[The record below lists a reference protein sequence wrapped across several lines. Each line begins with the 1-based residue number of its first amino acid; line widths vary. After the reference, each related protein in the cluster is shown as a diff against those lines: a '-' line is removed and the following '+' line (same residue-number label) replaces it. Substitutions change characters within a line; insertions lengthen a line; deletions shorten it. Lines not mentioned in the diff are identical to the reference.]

1 MHFTGQM
8 RSFLDRILTEK
19 ALGKDARA
27 EKQLSKLPSSY
38 TILASQLMVEGK
50 QDAAYSE
57 TPH

>member
-1 MHFTGQM
+1 M